1 MYMMEKDDKRRW
13 TISGARKRLP
23 KLIASA
29 AREPQALYRRDKLVA
44 AVVSPELKREIEA
57 RGLGDRQRPL
67 ATALGELRRLCRE
80 EGYELTTPKR
90 RDRIDRPSGKRRK
103 P

>member
-1 MYMMEKDDKRRW
+1 MYIMDKDDKRKW
-13 TISGARKRLP
+13 TISGARKGLP

-57 RGLGDRQRPL
+57 RGLGDAKRPL
-67 ATALGELRRLCRE
+67 AAALGELRRLCSE
-80 EGYELTTPKR
+80 DGYELTTPKR
-90 RDRIDRPSGKRRK
+90 QDRINRPAGKRRT